1 MHDSSWRGAH
11 QAPRRWPLLIVSAW
25 VLALLLPSSQAE
37 ASTAGQLSATLDG
50 GPIALR
56 DVGHYTCHDRD
67 YPLIRCFRTAAQL
80 EADEQAPGTASAAT
94 SQQLL
99 SPFVRW
105 YQYANYGGAFF
116 EAYDPYPDLS
126 VIGWAKQIS
135 SFTPLNGGHPVW
147 WQGPSY
153 TGFMWD
159 WGTSSEATLGNADD
173 QIVSAGKK

>member
-1 MHDSSWRGAH
+1 MANPSGTHHTG
-11 QAPRRWPLLIVSAW
+11 RRWLGFAVALA
-25 VLALLLPSSQAE
+25 LAALLLPSSQAE
-37 ASTAGQLSATLDG
+37 ASTAGQLSASLDG
-50 GPIALR
+50 RPIALR
-56 DVGHYTCHDRD
+56 DVGHYACHDRD

-94 SQQLL
+94 AQQLL

-105 YQYANYGGAFF
+105 YQDANYGGAFF

-153 TGFMWD
+153 TGLMWD
-159 WGTSSEATLGNADD
+159 WGTVPEATLGNADD
-173 QIVSAGKK
+173 QISSVQKW